1 MSNNENNEAVTAAT
15 STSDIP
21 GLPPFLQPDHRIKAA
36 YWLAATLTD
45 NYGWKLSEVGTDA
58 AAGGFIADIPGE
70 PMAIYP
76 ASATYPAS
84 MADDRTVASRLAG
97 LLGSMSAEDAEIVAA
112 LIDGVF
118 LT

>member
-1 MSNNENNEAVTAAT
+1 MRSSKNNKPVTAAT
-15 STSDIP
+15 PTSDIP
-21 GLPPFLQPDHRIKAA
+21 GLPAFLQPGPRIKAA
-36 YWLAATLTD
+36 YWSAATLTD
-45 NYGWKLSEVGTDA
+45 DYGWKLFEVGTDT

-76 ASATYPAS
+76 ASASYPAS
-84 MADDRTVASRLAG
+84 MAGDRTAASELAR
-97 LLGSMSAEDAEIVAA
+97 LLGSMNAEDAEIVAS